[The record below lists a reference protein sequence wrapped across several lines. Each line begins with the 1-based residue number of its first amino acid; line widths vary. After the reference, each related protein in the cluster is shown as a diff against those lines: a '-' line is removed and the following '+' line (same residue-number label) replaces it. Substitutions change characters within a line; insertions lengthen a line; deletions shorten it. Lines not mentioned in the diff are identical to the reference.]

1 MRLWIIWPCNTAVSM
16 SLVTPAY
23 NLKMA
28 HVLTPARHNKL
39 KTWLH
44 LIHFATIHT
53 VNLSVVDT
61 ILHDSPDLVIH
72 KTDIW
77 AVWRP
82 QVGPKNVWCFL
93 MQQFNC
99 CTCWVHCAGALS
111 CWNTKFLL
119 PDTLRIAGMTSL
131 CSTEEDSKRYYQN
144 FLLCNNNEITRI
156 YYRMHCRFIQQ
167 FCEAVYVVAFFK
179 VVQQQTIGKLGN
191 SVICLWADNF
201 CLQQWK
207 NY

>member
-1 MRLWIIWPCNTAVSM
+1 MNVKIRKINLLHNPGKLNYAPHVLIPQHTVNTTSIMRLWIIWPCNTAVSM

-44 LIHFATIHT
+44 LIHFAIIHT

-93 MQQFNC
+93 TQQFNC
-99 CTCWVHCAGALS
+99 CTCRVHCAGALS
-111 CWNTKFLL
+111 CWNTKFV
-119 PDTLRIAGMTSL
+119 TSRHSAY
-131 CSTEEDSKRYYQN
+131 CWHD
-144 FLLCNNNEITRI
+144 
-156 YYRMHCRFIQQ
+156 
-167 FCEAVYVVAFFK
+167 
-179 VVQQQTIGKLGN
+179 
-191 SVICLWADNF
+191 VIM
-201 CLQQWK
+201 QHRRRQ
-207 NY
+207 